1 MPPHDIFECSF
12 EQLKKIVAALIAGAF
27 VLFVSGYYLGKKTAT
42 ESLMAEVESV
52 AFADRIYSS
61 LCTLY
66 PSCSQEQ
73 EGPDAPEV
81 DEVSSETNN
90 DGDVA
95 SQAIVDT
102 QGEKADDVDSDSS
115 VLLQNLYYAPLAGY
129 GTHQAAVTAQKR
141 FEFDGVKTIIVEKP
155 ATSARGKKRLW
166 YQIVTKPYKKEEL
179 ERLIQKIKKPYKLT
193 DIDILEYK
201 EKD

>member
-1 MPPHDIFECSF
+1 MFECSF

-27 VLFVSGYYLGKKTAT
+27 LLFVSGYYLGKKTAT

-73 EGPDAPEV
+73 EGPDSPDSSDVTTEEQGSESESEV
-81 DEVSSETNN
+81 EFAIDSASSE
-90 DGDVA
+90 VISA
-95 SQAIVDT
+95 
-102 QGEKADDVDSDSS
+102 QGSE
-115 VLLQNLYYAPLAGY
+115 QNEDLYYAPLAGY
-129 GTHQAAVTAQKR
+129 GTHEAALAVQKR
-141 FEFDGVKTIIVEKP
+141 FDYDGIKTVIREKH

-166 YQIVTKPYKKEEL
+166 YQIVTQPYTRKEL
-179 ERLIQKIKKPYKLT
+179 DQLIQKIKKPYKLT
-193 DIDILEYK
+193 DITILEYK